1 MKQLLSILS
10 LALFI
15 GGASAADRPNV
26 VFILADDLGVM
37 DLSNEGSTFHETPN
51 IDRIAREGMRFTRG
65 YATCQVCSPSRASIL
80 SGKYPARL
88 DITDWINSGG
98 GGQPEK
104 WKRNT
109 SHLPASHFLQLPLEE
124 LTVAESL
131 KGAGYSTF
139 FAGKWHLGGKGF
151 YPEDQGFDV
160 NKGGHERGSPPGGFF
175 SPYKNPKLEDGPI
188 GESLPIRLG
197 EETAK
202 FIEESKDKPFLAML
216 NFYSVHGPDQTTV
229 DLYKKYQAK
238 AQKLPDVK
246 ERFLN
251 DVRIPVR
258 QIQDNPIYGG
268 MMESMDD
275 AVGIVLKKLDELGLA
290 DNTLVVFTSD
300 NGGVSAGDAFST
312 SNLPLRGGKGIEYEG
327 GTREP
332 YYIRWPAKVSPGTNK
347 TPVTGTDFYPTI
359 LEACG
364 LPLNPDQHA
373 DGVSLLPLMLGKT
386 IPERPI
392 FWHYPHYSNQG
403 GEPVSMIMDG
413 DWKLIEDLEDGSLRL
428 YNVADDTGEQKDL
441 ATENPDVTRKMAA
454 ALRAWKA
461 EVSAGK
467 MVENPKY
474 DPIKYQEQVKQAHT
488 KKKEQLE
495 GFHHRLVYPPGE
507 LVPGQPVTYQSKAF
521 KEPK

>member
-258 QIQDNPIYGG
+258 QI
-268 MMESMDD
+268 
-275 AVGIVLKKLDELGLA
+275 
-290 DNTLVVFTSD
+290 
-300 NGGVSAGDAFST
+300 
-312 SNLPLRGGKGIEYEG
+312 
-327 GTREP
+327 
-332 YYIRWPAKVSPGTNK
+332 
-347 TPVTGTDFYPTI
+347 
-359 LEACG
+359 
-364 LPLNPDQHA
+364 
-373 DGVSLLPLMLGKT
+373 
-386 IPERPI
+386 
-392 FWHYPHYSNQG
+392 
-403 GEPVSMIMDG
+403 PVSYTH
-413 DWKLIEDLEDGSLRL
+413 LTL
-428 YNVADDTGEQKDL
+428 
-441 ATENPDVTRKMAA
+441 P
-454 ALRAWKA
+454 
-461 EVSAGK
+461 
-467 MVENPKY
+467 
-474 DPIKYQEQVKQAHT
+474 T
-488 KKKEQLE
+488 K
-495 GFHHRLVYPPGE
+495 RIV
-507 LVPGQPVTYQSKAF
+507 
-521 KEPK
+521 